1 MESLRSI
8 GGNTDDPVV
17 VDLNLAGFN
26 RDNVI
31 ISAVRKMNLIE
42 KFTKLIGV
50 FDFHMFSL

>member
-50 FDFHMFSL
+50 FDFLMFS